1 MKLSESFV
9 LALQNIRSGK
19 MRAFLT
25 MLGIIIG
32 IAAVMV
38 IVGLG
43 NGMENYMTDMF
54 HTIGT
59 NTLNVSITGRGTSR
73 ELAVEDMYEIVD
85 DNPEFFS
92 DLTPSVT
99 MRGTVKVGTET
110 LDSTA
115 ATGVGESY
123 FTIKDYELAK
133 GRSLRYVD
141 MANRT
146 RVCVVG
152 SYIDDVWYQG
162 EAVGQTIRIG
172 GDMFTI
178 VGVLAPEED
187 DPDEG
192 GTDDAVYLPYSTAAR
207 ISGMGTIN
215 SYIVTVVSED
225 VADLALD
232 VLENALYQKLRS
244 DDAYMVIS
252 MAQILDMM
260 TEMIDVMITI
270 LAVIA
275 GISLV
280 VGGVGIMNIM
290 LVSVTERTREIG
302 IRKALGAKERYI
314 LTQFVIEA
322 AVISAIG
329 GIIGIAFGYA
339 MSSVATVLITNIM
352 QVEMV
357 VTPTL
362 PSIALAFGASAAI
375 GIVFG
380 YLPARK
386 AAVLNPID
394 ALRYD

>member
-1 MKLSESFV
+1 MKLSESFI
-9 LALQNIRSGK
+9 LSLQNIRTGK

-38 IVGLG
+38 IIGLG

-54 HTIGT
+54 HSIGS
-59 NTLNVSITGRGTSR
+59 NTLNVSITGRGTTR
-73 ELAVEDMYEIVD
+73 DLAVEDMEQIVE

-92 DLTPSVT
+92 LVTPTVT
-99 MRGTVKVGTET
+99 MRGTVKVGTEA
-110 LDSTA
+110 LDSTT
-115 ATGVGESY
+115 ATGVGEHY
-123 FTIKDYELAK
+123 FDIKDYDLAK

-162 EAVGQTIRIG
+162 QAVGQTIRIG

-178 VGVLAPEED
+178 VGVLAAEED
-187 DPDEG
+187 SPDEG
-192 GTDDAVYLPYSTAAR
+192 GMDDAVYLPYSTAAR
-207 ISGMGTIN
+207 ISNMGTIT

-252 MAQILDMM
+252 MSQILDMM
-260 TEMIDVMITI
+260 TDMINVMITI

-290 LVSVTERTREIG
+290 LVSVSERTREIG

-329 GIIGIAFGYA
+329 GVIGIACGYLF
-339 MSSVATVLITNIM
+339 SSIATAIITAAL

-362 PSIALAFGASAAI
+362 FSIALAFGASAAI
-375 GIVFG
+375 GIIFG
-380 YLPARK
+380 FLPARK